1 MFYDAREGDI
11 EVCEGKVH
19 YISFGKGKR
28 NLVMIPGL
36 RLSNIAGS
44 AKALAMYYRMFANDY
59 TVYMFDRKDNISEG
73 YTIHDIAEDTVKAIE
88 KTGLNEAYLYGASQG
103 GMISQD
109 MAVNHPGLIKKMV
122 LAVTLSKYN
131 ETVNEAVR
139 CWLELAKSGD
149 LTEVAKDY
157 TYKGF
162 SEGYLQKYK
171 AFIPFFIKNQK
182 YMPVERFVILA
193 KACLTCD
200 TFDRLEEIKC
210 PVLVLGGGKDKIVS
224 KEASIEIAQ
233 KLGCECYIY
242 EDLGHEAYSEA
253 KDFNKRIFEF
263 FKE

>member
-1 MFYDAREGDI
+1 MFYDAKEGDI
-11 EVCEGKVH
+11 EVCDGKVH

-36 RLSNIAGS
+36 RLSNIDGS
-44 AKALAMYYRMFANDY
+44 AKTLAMYYRIFANDY

-88 KTGLNEAYLYGASQG
+88 KTGLNEIYLFGASQG

-109 MAVNHPGLIKKMV
+109 MAVNHPELIKKMV
-122 LAVTLSKYN
+122 LAVTLSKNN
-131 ETVNEAVR
+131 ETVREAVN
-139 CWLELAKSGD
+139 CWLELAKSGE
-149 LTEVAKDY
+149 LTGVAKDY

-162 SEGYLQKYK
+162 SEEYLKKYK
-171 AFIPFFIKNQK
+171 LLIPLFIKSQK

-193 KACLTCD
+193 KACLTCE

-224 KEASIEIAQ
+224 KEASMEIAQ
-233 KLGCECYIY
+233 KLGCQCCIY

-253 KDFNKRIFEF
+253 KDFNQRIFEF
-263 FKE
+263 FKS